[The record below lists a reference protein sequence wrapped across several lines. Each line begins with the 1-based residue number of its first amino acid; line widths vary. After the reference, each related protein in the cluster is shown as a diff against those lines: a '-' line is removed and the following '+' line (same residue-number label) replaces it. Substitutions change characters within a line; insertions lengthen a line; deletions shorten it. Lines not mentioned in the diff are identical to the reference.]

1 MSPVLHPPFSP
12 LTKESSQS
20 GIEKPDGLAGTIAAI
35 FYLFFFL
42 RISDSGVF
50 AAFVEKSGVDQ

>member
-1 MSPVLHPPFSP
+1 MSPLLYPPFSP

-35 FYLFFFL
+35 LFYL

-50 AAFVEKSGVDQ
+50 AALAEKSGVDQ

>member
-1 MSPVLHPPFSP
+1 MSPLLYPPFSP

-35 FYLFFFL
+35 LFYL

-50 AAFVEKSGVDQ
+50 AAFAEKSGVDQ